1 MSILGWGECAHF
13 IVDVDC
19 RVGGEVGCVGSVL
32 LLPPTWQTKKSILC
46 FTTPP
51 KLCIFGMS
59 CVSTPWT
66 LGQRGHACGVE
77 GARVELWKTFCHLY
91 RIMRHRSA
99 IFASDMLI
107 RNL

>member
-1 MSILGWGECAHF
+1 MLYNTSETLHF
-13 IVDVDC
+13 RNVV
-19 RVGGEVGCVGSVL
+19 CVNALDSR
-32 LLPPTWQTKKSILC
+32 PAW
-46 FTTPP
+46 
-51 KLCIFGMS
+51 
-59 CVSTPWT
+59 
-66 LGQRGHACGVE
+66 ACLRSG